1 MNPLH
6 YLELCRYGLLNT
18 PTVEREM
25 ALPAYYGF
33 VRAAAAIGAF
43 VGVLIGLVT
52 MVGGGG
58 IIALI
63 ITGFMWMLFSLAGYG
78 IVLGFLAIVRAQIET
93 RNAIIEYIRSKNVA
107 NDSDDSSGALNETVS

>member
-63 ITGFMWMLFSLAGYG
+63 ITGFMWMLFSLALSPTGSPNSVALPVYLNQMAGFFLISRLSVRKTMPLSITVPDGY
-78 IVLGFLAIVRAQIET
+78 I
-93 RNAIIEYIRSKNVA
+93 
-107 NDSDDSSGALNETVS
+107 